1 MQLLAAALVVAA
13 LDANPAII
21 AQQGG
26 RLTPVE
32 ATMSEKLTPELALM
46 IYQRCAAFFSARSLL
61 LISHKADRAEARA
74 VATAS
79 AFRVGATRLAEK
91 YQLDLGEAAME
102 TTLEGMIGDY
112 IEEFALS
119 GNATGIIVT
128 GTLKADHDFCMS
140 LD

>member
-13 LDANPAII
+13 LTPNPAIV

-32 ATMSEKLTPELALM
+32 ATISEKLTPELALM

-61 LISHKADRAEARA
+61 LTHQKAERAEARA
-74 VATAS
+74 VATAK
-79 AFRVGATRLAEK
+79 AFRVGAARLAEK
-91 YQLDLGEAAME
+91 YQIDLGETAME

-112 IEEFALS
+112 IEEFTLS
-119 GNATGIIVT
+119 GNATGIVVT